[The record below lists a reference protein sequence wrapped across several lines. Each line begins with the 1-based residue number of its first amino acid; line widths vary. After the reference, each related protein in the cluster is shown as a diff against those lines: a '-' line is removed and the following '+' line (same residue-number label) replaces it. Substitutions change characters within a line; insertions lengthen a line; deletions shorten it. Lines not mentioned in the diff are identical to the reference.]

1 LNKGNVYSSFPL
13 VRLEFWVYFGIACGR
28 FYSPNS
34 PPLFHFTTNRELSF
48 PFPTKNKTKKIEKK
62 QQSISFVAASVVAL
76 QASPALALNAIEL
89 TDKRAENVGGLQL
102 IYEVWFYSYRFV

>member
-1 LNKGNVYSSFPL
+1 LASLGGV
-13 VRLEFWVYFGIACGR
+13 
-28 FYSPNS
+28 
-34 PPLFHFTTNRELSF
+34 FTHRILLLSF
-48 PFPTKNKTKKIEKK
+48 TSQPIGNAFLPTKNKTKKIEKK

-102 IYEVWFYSYRFV
+102 IYEVCFYSYRFV

>member
-1 LNKGNVYSSFPL
+1 LGLFWHRLRAFLLTEFSSSL
-13 VRLEFWVYFGIACGR
+13 SLHNQSG
-28 FYSPNS
+28 
-34 PPLFHFTTNRELSF
+34 TLSF

-102 IYEVWFYSYRFV
+102 IYEVCFYSYRFV

>member
-1 LNKGNVYSSFPL
+1 LGLFWHRLRAFLLTEFSS
-13 VRLEFWVYFGIACGR
+13 
-28 FYSPNS
+28 S
-34 PPLFHFTTNRELSF
+34 LSLHNQSGTLS
-48 PFPTKNKTKKIEKK
+48 FPTKNKTKKIEKK

-102 IYEVWFYSYRFV
+102 IYEVCFYSYRFV

>member
-1 LNKGNVYSSFPL
+1 LASLAGVFTHRILLLSFTSQPIGNF
-13 VRLEFWVYFGIACGR
+13 
-28 FYSPNS
+28 
-34 PPLFHFTTNRELSF
+34 F

-102 IYEVWFYSYRFV
+102 IYEVCFYSYRFV